1 MWRNALLFTA
11 GILMTAVVTAGKGEP
26 RPATEPTGA
35 SLAWTSDEPAVVAAR
50 ALILQGKLTEAESK
64 LDDST
69 EAQRQARET
78 IRRIRRDYSLDEAK
92 LLEKLRKSIPDA
104 TVEDVH
110 RWRDARQ
117 LQFREIDGNVVYF
130 NREPSNFFRFSDDG
144 KRRRAAQPEKGEKP
158 KFVLTDHLK
167 QVIDAAEKN
176 PDVPYVVPVRHR
188 ITYTLTVE
196 PNRPG
201 ATAGSVVRCWL
212 PYPHEYVGRQTDV
225 KLINTSPSVTTV
237 APNDAPQRTLYFEQ
251 PVEDPT
257 KPIVF
262 NAVYEYT
269 SRAYYEQLDAAKAEP
284 LPDNWHGEYLS
295 ERPPH
300 IAFTPELRATVKEI
314 VGEESNPLQKVR
326 KIYHWIDANVPWA
339 AEEEYAIV
347 PCLAMH
353 GFNNKRGDCG
363 VVSMLFIT
371 MCRIAG
377 VPARWQSG
385 WETKPVDW
393 NMHDW
398 AEVYVEPWG
407 WLPCDVSYGLQ
418 KSDDPRVREFYI
430 GHQDSYRMIVNTD
443 YGRDL
448 VPPKHSLRSEPA
460 DFQRGEVEID
470 GRNLYFDEWD
480 YEFKFDVFPLSHPEG
495 RGQG

>member
-1 MWRNALLFTA
+1 MRRHTLLHVGIVMVAVMAA
-11 GILMTAVVTAGKGEP
+11 GIGKPDVEDGSP
-26 RPATEPTGA
+26 GA

-50 ALILQGKLTEAESK
+50 RLIMQGKLAEAEST

-69 EAQRQARET
+69 EAQRQTRET
-78 IRRIRRDYSLDEAK
+78 LRRIRRDYSLEEAK
-92 LLEKLRKSIPDA
+92 LLEKLRKSIPDVTLA
-104 TVEDVH
+104 DVQ
-110 RWRDARQ
+110 RWRDAKQ
-117 LQFREIDGNVVYF
+117 LQFREIDGRVVYF
-130 NREPSNFFRFSDDG
+130 NREPSNLLRFNDDAK
-144 KRRRAAQPEKGEKP
+144 KRRDAHAKPAGKSENVKP
-158 KFVLTDHLK
+158 KFALTDHLSD
-167 QVIDAAEKN
+167 VIAAAQQGHGPE
-176 PDVPYVVPVRHR
+176 VLPVRHR
-188 ITYTLTVE
+188 ITYTLTIE

-201 ATAGSVVRCWL
+201 AKAGSVARVWL
-212 PYPHEYVGRQTDV
+212 PFPKEYRQQNDV
-225 KLINTSPSVTTV
+225 RLISTSPSVTTV
-237 APNDAPQRTLYFEQ
+237 APNDAQQRTLYFEQ
-251 PVEDPT
+251 AIEDPAR
-257 KPIVF
+257 PLVF

-269 SRAYYEQLDAAKAEP
+269 SYAYYPDLDPAKAQP
-284 LPDNWHGEYLS
+284 LPSDWGGAYLT

-300 IAFTPELRATVKEI
+300 IAFTPELRAKVREI
-314 VGEESNPLQKVR
+314 VGDESNPLERVR
-326 KIYHWIDANVPWA
+326 KIYMWIDANVPWA
-339 AEEEYAIV
+339 AEEEYAII

-353 GFNNKRGDCG
+353 GLKNKRGDCG
-363 VVSMLFIT
+363 VVSMLLIT

-443 YGRDL
+443 YGREL
-448 VPPKHSLRSEPA
+448 VPPKRSLRSEPA
-460 DFQRGEVEID
+460 DLQRGEVEID

-480 YEFKFDVFPLSHPEG
+480 YEFKFEQTPG
-495 RGQG
+495 